1 MADDRFARAR
11 GNAREG
17 QKPSGSRGTYFLGE
31 YRVVDEIGVGGMA
44 SVHLARV
51 DGPAGFQ
58 KWVAIKRIHP
68 HLVEDPSFV
77 NMFLDEAKVAAR
89 ISHPNVAT
97 VFKLEQHDDT
107 YWIAMEYL
115 HGEPLREVM
124 RRTEEVGRIAP
135 VEIACRI
142 ISDAA
147 EGLHAAHEL
156 RGENGD
162 FLGVVHRDVTP
173 HNLFVTYEGTT
184 KVVDFGIAKFSS
196 RLAQT
201 RAGMVKG
208 KLAYMSPEQ
217 VSGEAVDRR
226 TDIFALGVVLWEL
239 TTGQRLFR
247 MDSDI
252 DTLAKVQEC
261 IVTPPSAIVRD
272 YPRDL
277 EAIVLKA
284 LAKDAN
290 HRFQTA
296 REFSRALQAYVL
308 KRGVFIASD
317 EVAAY
322 MRAIFS
328 DRIKNRDVY
337 LRWAAEVTSTI
348 DIDPKASP
356 NESVVFPAEAARGR
370 GDITKAPP
378 PPPPRGGGRHP
389 TPPPPRSTV
398 GALPAAAPALGPGG
412 KKADLVDTVR
422 PGLKSPIVSP
432 RVGLLGSA
440 RVPSFAPDDGGDRPS
455 GSGISGETLVGDLED
470 DEEDENNDTIV
481 TNATFDELQRL
492 AAQGET
498 SGVSIALELE
508 SDPRTAAAPPRP
520 LTPPPPPAAAPP
532 PRAPEGGAGPL
543 TQRRAAQPSSIATD
557 ETLPP
562 SEALLALPNL
572 ADLEGASRSHAVHVE
587 RKRPS
592 NLALAVGG
600 GLLGLAFVAL
610 VFFVFFP
617 ANRTQTMTATP
628 VASEPAAA
636 PAPRA
641 EPAPAPA
648 PTAAAPQAPPAPAPR
663 EAKPAPPI
671 RLEGATVNGAPR
683 PKPAQGAPTPVGS
696 AGAAAQNAPTP
707 VQSAATKRIG
717 EATPAFGELTVICMP
732 ACDDIRL
739 DGVRIGESPII
750 RRRVVV
756 GEHHLE
762 LQRLAQR
769 ETIVR
774 RRTVHVTENHVEQVR
789 ESMTP

>member
-1 MADDRFARAR
+1 MADDRSARAR
-11 GNAREG
+11 GASRDG
-17 QKPSGSRGTYFLGE
+17 QKSSGNRGTYFLGE

-135 VEIACRI
+135 TEIACRI
-142 ISDAA
+142 ISEAA

-156 RGENGD
+156 RGEDGE
-162 FLGVVHRDVTP
+162 FLDVVHRDVTP

-284 LAKDAN
+284 LSRDQN
-290 HRFQTA
+290 HRFQTS
-296 REFSRALQAYVL
+296 REFSRALQTYVL
-308 KRGVFIASD
+308 KRGIFIASD

-337 LRWAAEVTSTI
+337 LRWAAEVTSTLS
-348 DIDPKASP
+348 IDPKASQ
-356 NESVVFPAEAARGR
+356 NESLVFPAEGGRGR
-370 GDITKAPP
+370 QDVTRP
-378 PPPPRGGGRHP
+378 PPPPRTGPRGP
-389 TPPPPRSTV
+389 SAPPPPRSTI
-398 GALPAAAPALGPGG
+398 GALPAAPRADTIDTLRPANKSPR
-412 KKADLVDTVR
+412 VSTR
-422 PGLKSPIVSP
+422 PGL
-432 RVGLLGSA
+432 LTNA
-440 RVPSFAPDDGGDRPS
+440 RVPAFDAPRLDPREHPS
-455 GSGISGETLVGDLED
+455 GSGISGETLVGDLE
-470 DEEDENNDTIV
+470 EEDAGDTIV
-481 TNATFDELQRL
+481 TNATFGELQRL
-492 AAQGET
+492 AAEGET
-498 SGVSIALELE
+498 SGVSVALEFD
-508 SDPRTAAAPPRP
+508 SDPRSPVVARSLRP
-520 LTPPPPPAAAPP
+520 ATPAA
-532 PRAPEGGAGPL
+532 RAPS
-543 TQRRAAQPSSIATD
+543 PSAD
-557 ETLPP
+557 ATLPP
-562 SEALLALPNL
+562 SEALRGLPNL
-572 ADLEGASRSHAVHVE
+572 ADLEGLSSSHVVDA
-587 RKRPS
+587 RARPS
-592 NLALAVGG
+592 NLMLALAGG
-600 GLLGLAFVAL
+600 GLGLIVVVIGFL
-610 VFFVFFP
+610 VLLP
-617 ANRTQTMTATP
+617 GARTQTTVATP
-628 VASEPAAA
+628 AAESVPPAAPGHAPLAAPPAAPSPSAVAPQALPAAA
-636 PAPRA
+636 PP
-641 EPAPAPA
+641 
-648 PTAAAPQAPPAPAPR
+648 APPAPAAPAST
-663 EAKPAPPI
+663 EAPPAPKKAAAPM
-671 RLEGATVNGAPR
+671 RMEGSTVNGAPR
-683 PKPAQGAPTPVGS
+683 RAAASTAPTPV
-696 AGAAAQNAPTP
+696 
-707 VQSAATKRIG
+707 VSAASKRAP
-717 EATPAFGELTVICMP
+717 EPVAQAFGELTVICMP
-732 ACDDIRL
+732 ACDDIRI
-739 DGVRIGESPII
+739 DGVRIGESPVI

-774 RRTVHVTENHVEQVR
+774 RRTVHVSENHVEQVR

>member
-1 MADDRFARAR
+1 MADDRSARAR
-11 GNAREG
+11 GAARDG

-58 KWVAIKRIHP
+58 KWVAIKRIHS

-135 VEIACRI
+135 TEIACRI

-156 RGENGD
+156 RGENGE

-217 VSGEAVDRR
+217 VAGEAVDRR

-284 LAKDAN
+284 LSKDQN

-296 REFSRALQAYVL
+296 REFSRALQTYVL
-308 KRGVFIASD
+308 KRGIFIASD

-322 MRAIFS
+322 MRSIFS

-348 DIDPKASP
+348 DIDPKAP
-356 NESVVFPAEAARGR
+356 ANESLVFPAEVARAR
-370 GDITKAPP
+370 QDITKP
-378 PPPPRGGGRHP
+378 PPPPRPGARM
-389 TPPPPRSTV
+389 TSAAPPRPTV
-398 GALPAAAPALGPGG
+398 GAVPAAPRADTIETLRPATKNPR
-412 KKADLVDTVR
+412 VSTR
-422 PGLKSPIVSP
+422 PGLIGAS
-432 RVGLLGSA
+432 RL
-440 RVPSFAPDDGGDRPS
+440 PSFDTGENAAADRPS
-455 GSGISGETLVGDLED
+455 GSGVSGETLVGDLEED
-470 DEEDENNDTIV
+470 DANDTLV
-481 TNATFDELQRL
+481 TNATFDDIQRL

-498 SGVSIALELE
+498 SGVSIAFELE
-508 SDPRTAAAPPRP
+508 SDPRAPVPQKAAPAPKA
-520 LTPPPPPAAAPP
+520 LKPPPAA
-532 PRAPEGGAGPL
+532 
-543 TQRRAAQPSSIATD
+543 PSAD
-557 ETLPP
+557 ATLPP
-562 SEALLALPNL
+562 SEALRGLPNL
-572 ADLEGASRSHAVHVE
+572 ADLEGLSSSHAIAA
-587 RKRPS
+587 RARPT
-592 NLALAVGG
+592 NLMLALMGG
-600 GLLGLAFVAL
+600 GLGLIVVAVIFW
-610 VFFVFFP
+610 VFLP
-617 ANRTQTMTATP
+617 ANRTQTAIATP
-628 VASEPAAA
+628 ATDAASVTPASVGTALA
-636 PAPRA
+636 PAPSALPTAPPALVSA

-648 PTAAAPQAPPAPAPR
+648 PKRAAAPLR
-663 EAKPAPPI
+663 M
-671 RLEGATVNGAPR
+671 EGSTVNGTAR
-683 PKPAQGAPTPVGS
+683 KASAASGAPTPVVS
-696 AGAAAQNAPTP
+696 AASKRMPEPTAPT
-707 VQSAATKRIG
+707 
-717 EATPAFGELTVICMP
+717 FGELTVICVP
-732 ACDDIRL
+732 TCDDIRL

-774 RRTVHVTENHVEQVR
+774 HRTVHVSENHVEQLR

>member
-1 MADDRFARAR
+1 MADDRSARAR
-11 GNAREG
+11 GAARDG
-17 QKPSGSRGTYFLGE
+17 QKPSGNRGTYFLGE

-58 KWVAIKRIHP
+58 KWVAIKRIHS

-135 VEIACRI
+135 TEIACRI

-156 RGENGD
+156 RGENGE

-284 LAKDAN
+284 LSKDQN

-296 REFSRALQAYVL
+296 REFSRALQTYVL
-308 KRGVFIASD
+308 KRGIFIASD

-322 MRAIFS
+322 MRSIFS

-348 DIDPKASP
+348 DIDPKAP
-356 NESVVFPAEAARGR
+356 ANESLVFPAEVARAR
-370 GDITKAPP
+370 QDITKP
-378 PPPPRGGGRHP
+378 PPPPRPGARMP
-389 TPPPPRSTV
+389 SVAPPRATI
-398 GALPAAAPALGPGG
+398 GAVPAAPRADTIETLRPATKSPR
-412 KKADLVDTVR
+412 VSTR
-422 PGLKSPIVSP
+422 PGLIGAS
-432 RVGLLGSA
+432 RL
-440 RVPSFAPDDGGDRPS
+440 PSFDTGENAAVDRPS
-455 GSGISGETLVGDLED
+455 GSGVSGETLVGDLEED
-470 DEEDENNDTIV
+470 DANDTLV
-481 TNATFDELQRL
+481 TSATFDDIQRL

-498 SGVSIALELE
+498 SGVSIAFELE
-508 SDPRTAAAPPRP
+508 SDPRAPAAPQAPAAPPAKKPPPKAAAPS
-520 LTPPPPPAAAPP
+520 ADA
-532 PRAPEGGAGPL
+532 
-543 TQRRAAQPSSIATD
+543 
-557 ETLPP
+557 TLPP
-562 SEALLALPNL
+562 SEALRGLPNL
-572 ADLEGASRSHAVHVE
+572 ADLEGLSSSHAIAT
-587 RKRPS
+587 RARPT
-592 NLALAVGG
+592 NLTLALMGG
-600 GLLGLAFVAL
+600 GLGLIVVAVIFW
-610 VFFVFFP
+610 VFLP
-617 ANRTQTMTATP
+617 ANRTQTVVATP
-628 VASEPAAA
+628 TPTPAPTSSSTPTMLAPAPPSSLTAPAAA
-636 PAPRA
+636 PAATPIA
-641 EPAPAPA
+641 AIAPAPQEPAPPSKR
-648 PTAAAPQAPPAPAPR
+648 AAAPVR
-663 EAKPAPPI
+663 M
-671 RLEGATVNGAPR
+671 EGSTVNGAPR
-683 PKPAQGAPTPVGS
+683 KTSAPS
-696 AGAAAQNAPTP
+696 NAPTP
-707 VQSAATKRIG
+707 VTSAASKRVP
-717 EATPAFGELTVICMP
+717 EPAAPTFGELTVICVP
-732 ACDDIRL
+732 TCDDIRL

-774 RRTVHVTENHVEQVR
+774 HRTVHVTENHVEQLR

>member
-11 GNAREG
+11 GSSREG
-17 QKPSGSRGTYFLGE
+17 PKPAGNRGTYFLGE

-58 KWVAIKRIHP
+58 KWVAIKRIHS

-135 VEIACRI
+135 SEIACRI

-156 RGENGD
+156 RSENGE

-296 REFSRALQAYVL
+296 REFSRALQSYVL
-308 KRGVFIASD
+308 KRGIFIAND

-370 GDITKAPP
+370 HDITKAPP
-378 PPPPRGGGRHP
+378 PPPPRAGSRAP

-398 GALPAAAPALGPGG
+398 GALPAAP
-412 KKADLVDTVR
+412 KSDFVETMR
-422 PGLKSPIVSP
+422 PGNKTAAVAP
-432 RVGLLGSA
+432 RGGLLGNA
-440 RVPSFAPDDGGDRPS
+440 KVPSFDFGSNEPVGDRPS
-455 GSGISGETLVGDLED
+455 GSGISGETLVGDLEED
-470 DEEDENNDTIV
+470 DANDTIV
-481 TNATFDELQRL
+481 TNATFDDIQRL
-492 AAQGET
+492 AAQGDA
-498 SGVSIALELE
+498 SGVSVAVEIESPARPIA
-508 SDPRTAAAPPRP
+508 TAAPLRAPPLPAP
-520 LTPPPPPAAAPP
+520 LSLSADA
-532 PRAPEGGAGPL
+532 
-543 TQRRAAQPSSIATD
+543 
-557 ETLPP
+557 TLPP
-562 SEALLALPNL
+562 SDALRGLPNL
-572 ADLEGASRSHAVHVE
+572 ADLEGLSASHAIPA
-587 RKRPS
+587 RSRPG
-592 NLALAVGG
+592 NLTLALVGG
-600 GLLGLAFVAL
+600 GLGLVFVA
-610 VFFVFFP
+610 VMFWVFFP
-617 ANRTQTMTATP
+617 ATRTQATVATAP
-628 VASEPAAA
+628 EGVPPAQ
-636 PAPRA
+636 PAPSPSA
-641 EPAPAPA
+641 ASQAASAVPSTPAPVPAPPPA
-648 PTAAAPQAPPAPAPR
+648 PTASGVNPPNPR
-663 EAKPAPPI
+663 LHPPI
-671 RLEGATVNGAPR
+671 RLEGATVNGQAR
-683 PKPAQGAPTPVGS
+683 AKASASGASTAQT
-696 AGAAAQNAPTP
+696 APTP
-707 VQSAATKRIG
+707 VQSAAPKRVA
-717 EATPAFGELTVICMP
+717 EAAPAFGELTVICMP

-750 RRRVVV
+750 RRRVMV

>member
-1 MADDRFARAR
+1 M
-11 GNAREG
+11 
-17 QKPSGSRGTYFLGE
+17 GE

-58 KWVAIKRIHP
+58 KWVAIKRIHS

-97 VFKLEQHDDT
+97 VFKLEQHEDT

-135 VEIACRI
+135 NEIACRI

-156 RGENGD
+156 RSENGE

-284 LAKDAN
+284 LAKDQN

-356 NESVVFPAEAARGR
+356 NESVVFPAEVARAR
-370 GDITKAPP
+370 QDITKAPP
-378 PPPPRGGGRHP
+378 PPPPRPGARIP
-389 TPPPPRSTV
+389 TPPPPRSTI
-398 GALPAAAPALGPGG
+398 GALPAAP
-412 KKADLVDTVR
+412 KADFIETMR
-422 PGLKSPIVSP
+422 PGNKSAAVAP
-432 RVGLLGSA
+432 RGGLLGSA
-440 RVPSFAPDDGGDRPS
+440 RVPSFDTGSSDILVDRPS
-455 GSGISGETLVGDLED
+455 GSGISGETLVGDLEED
-470 DEEDENNDTIV
+470 DANDTIV
-481 TNATFDELQRL
+481 TNATFDEIQRL

-498 SGVSIALELE
+498 SGVSVAVEIDSPPKPLA
-508 SDPRTAAAPPRP
+508 AAAPLR
-520 LTPPPPPAAAPP
+520 PPPVPAA
-532 PRAPEGGAGPL
+532 RSV
-543 TQRRAAQPSSIATD
+543 AAD

-562 SEALLALPNL
+562 SEALRSLPNL
-572 ADLEGASRSHAVHVE
+572 ADLEGLSASHVIPA
-587 RKRPS
+587 RARPS
-592 NLALAVGG
+592 NLTLALVGG
-600 GLLGLAFVAL
+600 GLGLVFVAIM
-610 VFFVFFP
+610 FWVFFP
-617 ANRTQTMTATP
+617 ASRTQTTVATAPVPAP
-628 VASEPAAA
+628 VAAEAQPSPSAPPAAAA
-636 PAPRA
+636 PAPA
-641 EPAPAPA
+641 ASPPTAAPAPA
-648 PTAAAPQAPPAPAPR
+648 SSAAPSAPR
-663 EAKPAPPI
+663 ATAPI
-671 RLEGATVNGAPR
+671 RLEGATVNGVPR
-683 PKPAQGAPTPVGS
+683 AKPAAAPSPV
-696 AGAAAQNAPTP
+696 QQAPTP
-707 VQSAATKRIG
+707 VQSAAPKRIV
-717 EATPAFGELTVICMP
+717 ETAPAFGELTVICMP

>member
-11 GNAREG
+11 GTSREA
-17 QKPSGSRGTYFLGE
+17 QKPAGNRGTYFLGE

-58 KWVAIKRIHP
+58 KWVAIKRIHS

-97 VFKLEQHDDT
+97 VFKLEQHEDT

-135 VEIACRI
+135 NEIACRI

-156 RGENGD
+156 RSENGE

-284 LAKDAN
+284 LAKDQN

-348 DIDPKASP
+348 DIDPKAAP
-356 NESVVFPAEAARGR
+356 NESVVFPAEVARAR
-370 GDITKAPP
+370 QDITKAPP
-378 PPPPRGGGRHP
+378 PPPPRPGARIP
-389 TPPPPRSTV
+389 TPPPPRSTI
-398 GALPAAAPALGPGG
+398 GALPTAP
-412 KKADLVDTVR
+412 KADFVETMR
-422 PGLKSPIVSP
+422 PGNKSAAVAP
-432 RVGLLGSA
+432 RGGLLGTA
-440 RVPSFAPDDGGDRPS
+440 KVPSFDTATNDLVLDRPS
-455 GSGISGETLVGDLED
+455 GSGISGETLVGDLEED
-470 DEEDENNDTIV
+470 DANDTIV
-481 TNATFDELQRL
+481 TNATFDEIQRL
-492 AAQGET
+492 AAQGEV
-498 SGVSIALELE
+498 SGVSVAVEIESPSKPIA
-508 SDPRTAAAPPRP
+508 AAAPLR
-520 LTPPPPPAAAPP
+520 PPPVPAARGVSA
-532 PRAPEGGAGPL
+532 
-543 TQRRAAQPSSIATD
+543 D

-562 SEALLALPNL
+562 SEALRSLPNL
-572 ADLEGASRSHAVHVE
+572 ADLEGLSASHAIPA
-587 RKRPS
+587 RSRPS
-592 NLALAVGG
+592 NLTLALVGG
-600 GLLGLAFVAL
+600 GLGLVFVAIM
-610 VFFVFFP
+610 FWVFFP
-617 ANRTQTMTATP
+617 ASRTQTIVATAPSAATATTP
-628 VASEPAAA
+628 SPEAPAATPAAA
-636 PAPRA
+636 PTAPSA
-641 EPAPAPA
+641 APAPA
-648 PTAAAPQAPPAPAPR
+648 PSAPVAPPARA
-663 EAKPAPPI
+663 AAPI
-671 RLEGATVNGAPR
+671 RLEGATVNGVPR
-683 PKPAQGAPTPVGS
+683 AKATA
-696 AGAAAQNAPTP
+696 AAAAAQPAPTP
-707 VQSAATKRIG
+707 VQSAAPKRIV
-717 EATPAFGELTVICMP
+717 EAAPAFGELTVICMP

>member
-11 GNAREG
+11 GSSREG
-17 QKPSGSRGTYFLGE
+17 PKPAGNRGTYFLGE

-58 KWVAIKRIHP
+58 KWVAIKRIHS

-97 VFKLEQHDDT
+97 VFKLEQYEDT

-135 VEIACRI
+135 SEIACRI

-156 RGENGD
+156 RSENGE

-284 LAKDAN
+284 LSKDQN

-296 REFSRALQAYVL
+296 REFSRALQSYVL
-308 KRGVFIASD
+308 KRGIFIASD

-356 NESVVFPAEAARGR
+356 HESVVFPAEVARAR
-370 GDITKAPP
+370 QDITKAPP
-378 PPPPRGGGRHP
+378 PPPPRAGARVP
-389 TPPPPRSTV
+389 TQPPPRSTV
-398 GALPAAAPALGPGG
+398 GALPAAP
-412 KKADLVDTVR
+412 KADFIDTMR
-422 PGLKSPIVSP
+422 PGNKSAAVAP
-432 RVGLLGSA
+432 RGGLLGSA
-440 RVPSFAPDDGGDRPS
+440 KVPSFSPAETGSSDILVDRPS
-455 GSGISGETLVGDLED
+455 GSGLSGETLVGDLEED
-470 DEEDENNDTIV
+470 DANDTIV
-481 TNATFDELQRL
+481 TNATFDEIQRL
-492 AAQGET
+492 AAQAEV
-498 SGVSIALELE
+498 SGISVAVEIESPAKPLAL
-508 SDPRTAAAPPRP
+508 AASLR
-520 LTPPPPPAAAPP
+520 PPPVPG
-532 PRAPEGGAGPL
+532 PRSVSA
-543 TQRRAAQPSSIATD
+543 D

-562 SEALLALPNL
+562 SEALRSLPNL
-572 ADLEGASRSHAVHVE
+572 ADLEGLSASHAIPA
-587 RKRPS
+587 RARPS
-592 NLALAVGG
+592 NLMLALIGG
-600 GLLGLAFVAL
+600 GLGLVFVAIM
-610 VFFVFFP
+610 FWVFFP
-617 ANRTQTMTATP
+617 ASRTQTTVATAPATAAPPPAEVAPTAP
-628 VASEPAAA
+628 VAPAAA
-636 PAPRA
+636 AAGPTQPAAAVQPVAVAQPASPPR
-641 EPAPAPA
+641 APAPL
-648 PTAAAPQAPPAPAPR
+648 
-663 EAKPAPPI
+663 
-671 RLEGATVNGAPR
+671 RLEGATVNGMPR
-683 PKPAQGAPTPVGS
+683 TKAAASGPTPV
-696 AGAAAQNAPTP
+696 QPAPTP
-707 VQSAATKRIG
+707 VQSAAAKRVT
-717 EATPAFGELTVICMP
+717 EVAPAFGELTVICMP

-756 GEHHLE
+756 GDHHLE

>member
-1 MADDRFARAR
+1 M
-11 GNAREG
+11 
-17 QKPSGSRGTYFLGE
+17 GE

-58 KWVAIKRIHP
+58 KWVAIKRIHS

-97 VFKLEQHDDT
+97 VFKLEQHEDT

-135 VEIACRI
+135 NEIACRI

-156 RGENGD
+156 RSENGE

-284 LAKDAN
+284 LAKDQN

-356 NESVVFPAEAARGR
+356 NESVVFPAEVARAR
-370 GDITKAPP
+370 QDITKAPP
-378 PPPPRGGGRHP
+378 PPPPRPGARIP
-389 TPPPPRSTV
+389 TPPPPRSTI
-398 GALPAAAPALGPGG
+398 GALPAAP
-412 KKADLVDTVR
+412 KADFIETMR
-422 PGLKSPIVSP
+422 PGNKSAAVAP
-432 RVGLLGSA
+432 RGGLLGSA
-440 RVPSFAPDDGGDRPS
+440 RVPSFDTGSSDILVDRPS
-455 GSGISGETLVGDLED
+455 GSGISGETLVGDLEED
-470 DEEDENNDTIV
+470 DANDTIV
-481 TNATFDELQRL
+481 TNATFDEIQRL

-498 SGVSIALELE
+498 SGVSVAVEIDSPPKPLA
-508 SDPRTAAAPPRP
+508 AAAPLR
-520 LTPPPPPAAAPP
+520 PPPVPAA
-532 PRAPEGGAGPL
+532 RSV
-543 TQRRAAQPSSIATD
+543 AAD

-562 SEALLALPNL
+562 SEALRSLPNL
-572 ADLEGASRSHAVHVE
+572 ADLEGLSASHVIPA
-587 RKRPS
+587 RARPS
-592 NLALAVGG
+592 NLTLALVGG
-600 GLLGLAFVAL
+600 GLGLVFVAIM
-610 VFFVFFP
+610 FWVFFP
-617 ANRTQTMTATP
+617 ASRTQTTVATAPVPAP
-628 VASEPAAA
+628 VAAEAQPSPSAPPAAAA
-636 PAPRA
+636 PAPA
-641 EPAPAPA
+641 ASSPTAAPAPA
-648 PTAAAPQAPPAPAPR
+648 ASAAPSAPR
-663 EAKPAPPI
+663 ATAPI
-671 RLEGATVNGAPR
+671 RLEGATVNGVPR
-683 PKPAQGAPTPVGS
+683 AKPAAAPNPV
-696 AGAAAQNAPTP
+696 QQAPTP
-707 VQSAATKRIG
+707 VQSAAPKRIV
-717 EATPAFGELTVICMP
+717 ETAPAFGELTVICMP